1 MLHRRNDPKGVTIST
16 VHQAKGGEWKNV
28 FIIGA
33 KQGCMPHKN
42 GDILE
47 EERIFFVAISRAI
60 DRLRI
65 SWAGTPSQFL
75 DQDLTE
81 EIKDKLLEKVGEVDK
96 FECQEMLFDM
106 GSNHERRSAEKI

>member
-1 MLHRRNDPKGVTIST
+1 MMHRRNDPKGVSLATIHAS
-16 VHQAKGGEWKNV
+16 KGSEYKNV

-33 KQGCMPHKN
+33 KQGCIPHKN